1 VGCLQDL
8 YNASSMLQI
17 QYEPHRAL
25 RISSQARTRFGKL
38 TFALYKVIIWPS
50 STMLLHLP

>member
-1 VGCLQDL
+1 VGCLPDL